1 VLVIAVLYN
10 EKMVLEEVDSK
21 INGQIKVVRSLGFG
35 TYLQVDNLTQSG
47 GIINAIWKGVLR
59 KIKNQK
65 SKVKNCLI
73 LGLGGGTV
81 AKLIN
86 KNWPEAKITGVDLD
100 PIMVKLGTRYLGL
113 DTSRVKVVIADASAY
128 RLVPNAF
135 DIVIVDLYIGKEF
148 PAKFTSDVFLK
159 KLSNNKLVI
168 FNRLYFGDKKTE
180 ALAFS
185 QKLKKFFSKVEVVY
199 PVANMII
206 ICRN

>member
-1 VLVIAVLYN
+1 
-10 EKMVLEEVDSK
+10 MVLEEVDSK

>member
-1 VLVIAVLYN
+1 
-10 EKMVLEEVDSK
+10 MVLEEVDSK

-180 ALAFS
+180 DLAFS

>member
-1 VLVIAVLYN
+1 MLVIAVLYN